1 MDDVQWSYG
10 VLLWELL
17 TRGAKP
23 YEGIDAMR
31 MRRHLKDGNRLAK
44 PSPTTPDF
52 VYAHI
57 FFSWR
62 AAKNTSPPPHPRYR
76 LALCACHVPY
86 PCPYLEKFLWAPMRY
101 TDRKIDKLALC
112 LYRTDGRLLL
122 TANLKVT

>member
-57 FFSWR
+57 FFLLARCKKILYCHHTPVIGSRSAHATFPTPAPAW
-62 AAKNTSPPPHPRYR
+62 KNSYGR
-76 LALCACHVPY
+76 LCATP
-86 PCPYLEKFLWAPMRY
+86 
-101 TDRKIDKLALC
+101 I
-112 LYRTDGRLLL
+112 GR
-122 TANLKVT
+122 AIN